1 MNELDPTINLL
12 IDRIAA
18 LEAKVGIL
26 EAREVGHLARMDEMD
41 EAIERLR
48 EETERL
54 QNEKANRS
62 IRSASSRR
70 RREFKPDG
78 NSWIHGADD

>member
-1 MNELDPTINLL
+1 MNELDPTINQLFE
-12 IDRIAA
+12 RIMA
-18 LEAKVGIL
+18 LEAQIRIL

-41 EAIERLR
+41 EAIEKLR

-54 QNEKANRS
+54 QNEKANRP

-78 NSWIHGADD
+78 NS